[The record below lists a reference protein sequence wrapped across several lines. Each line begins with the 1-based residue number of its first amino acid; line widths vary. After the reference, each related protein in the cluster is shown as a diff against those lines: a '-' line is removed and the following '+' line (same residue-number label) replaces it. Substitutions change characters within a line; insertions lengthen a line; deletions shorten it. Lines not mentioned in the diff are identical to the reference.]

1 MRFNLTI
8 IGLLILGIIQANAV
22 IACDNAVCNKVG
34 SNTAFTSQV
43 SEEDKKWAEDLTSS
57 SIDMMW
63 QNLKSKLESQ
73 EQLEIKTG
81 FESDREEARE
91 RQFAGLYIFV
101 STSMPKPLLKSY
113 LQEAN
118 KYGGV
123 LVLKGLPQGSFKE
136 LTKFIIDLTG
146 NNGNLQEIA
155 ANIQIDDE
163 AYEKFKIV
171 CVPTIVLSF
180 DPEYHPNQSAIFKFD
195 KMIGNVGVKYSLEEF
210 SKSGELAMQASR
222 YLND

>member
-8 IGLLILGIIQANAV
+8 IVLLILGITQASAV
-22 IACDNAVCNKVG
+22 IACDNSVCNKNN
-34 SNTAFTSQV
+34 SSAALIRQV
-43 SEEDKKWAEDLTSS
+43 SEEDAKWAADLTSS

-63 QNLKSKLESQ
+63 QNLKSKFNEQ

-81 FESDREEARE
+81 FKSNSDEERE

-136 LTKFIIDLTG
+136 LTKFVIDLTG
-146 NNGNLQEIA
+146 NNGNLQDIA

-163 AYEKFKIV
+163 AYERFKV
-171 CVPTIVLSF
+171 VSVPTIVLSKE
-180 DPEYHPNQSAIFKFD
+180 DDYHPNQTAIFQFD
-195 KMIGNVGVKYSLEEF
+195 KMVGNVGVKYSLEEF
-210 SKSGELAMQASR
+210 SKSGELKVQALG

>member
-8 IGLLILGIIQANAV
+8 IVLLILGITQASAV
-22 IACDNAVCNKVG
+22 IACDNAVCNKNN
-34 SNTAFTSQV
+34 SSAALIRQV
-43 SEEDKKWAEDLTSS
+43 SEEDAKWAADLTSS

-63 QNLKSKLESQ
+63 QNLKSKFESQ

-81 FESDREEARE
+81 FKSNSDEERE

-136 LTKFIIDLTG
+136 LTKFVIDLTG
-146 NNGNLQEIA
+146 NNGNLQDIA

-171 CVPTIVLSF
+171 SVPTIVLSKE
-180 DPEYHPNQSAIFKFD
+180 DDYHPNQTAIFQFD
-195 KMIGNVGVKYSLEEF
+195 KMVGNVGVKYSLEEF
-210 SKSGELAMQASR
+210 SKSGELKVQALG

>member
-8 IGLLILGIIQANAV
+8 IVLLILGITQVSAV
-22 IACDNAVCNKVG
+22 IACDNALCNKNN
-34 SNTAFTSQV
+34 SSAALIRQV
-43 SEEDKKWAEDLTSS
+43 SEEDAKWAGDLTSS

-63 QNLKSKLESQ
+63 QNLKSKFNEQ

-81 FESDREEARE
+81 FKSNSDEERE

-136 LTKFIIDLTG
+136 LTKFVIDLTG

-171 CVPTIVLSF
+171 SVPTIVLSF
-180 DPEYHPNQSAIFKFD
+180 DPEYHPNQSATFKFD

-210 SKSGELAMQASR
+210 SKSGELTMQASR

>member
-1 MRFNLTI
+1 VRFNLTI

-171 CVPTIVLSF
+171 SVPTIVLSF

>member
-8 IGLLILGIIQANAV
+8 ITLTLLCITQANAV
-22 IACDNAVCNKVG
+22 IACDNAVCHKVG

-43 SEEDKKWAEDLTSS
+43 SEEDRKWAEDLTSS

-63 QNLKSKLESQ
+63 QNLKSKFESQ

-171 CVPTIVLSF
+171 SVPTIVLSF
-180 DPEYHPNQSAIFKFD
+180 DPEYHPNQSATFKFD

>member
-8 IGLLILGIIQANAV
+8 IALLILGIIQANAV
-22 IACDNAVCNKVG
+22 IACDNAVCHKVG

-43 SEEDKKWAEDLTSS
+43 SEEDRKWAEDLTSS

-63 QNLKSKLESQ
+63 QNLKSKFESQ

-171 CVPTIVLSF
+171 SVPTIVLSF
-180 DPEYHPNQSAIFKFD
+180 DPEYHPNQSATFKFD
-195 KMIGNVGVKYSLEEF
+195 KMIGNIGVKYSLEEF